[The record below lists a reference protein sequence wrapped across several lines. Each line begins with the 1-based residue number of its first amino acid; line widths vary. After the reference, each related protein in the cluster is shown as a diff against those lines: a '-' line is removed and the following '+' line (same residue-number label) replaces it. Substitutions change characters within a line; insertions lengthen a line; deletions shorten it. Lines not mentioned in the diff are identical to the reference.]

1 MSDHA
6 ANSSSPEERL
16 IFEAQSEFGN
26 FFRWISTLDAMIKKD
41 IGPSFG
47 LIVNNPDVDVAEH
60 KVSGTLD
67 ISRPMK
73 PVLSIPFAIQGN
85 VISLDHPK
93 FEMTDDASGKKTFK
107 FTSRAS
113 DDVNRIL
120 GTIVQ
125 DYIA

>member
-1 MSDHA
+1 MTDHVA
-6 ANSSSPEERL
+6 SSSSAEDQL
-16 IFEAQSEFGN
+16 ISNAQSEFNN

-47 LIVNNPDVDVAEH
+47 LIVNNPDVNVAEH

-67 ISRPMK
+67 MSRPMK
-73 PVLSIPFAIQGN
+73 AVLSIPFAIQGD
-85 VISLDHPK
+85 VITLDHPK
-93 FEMTDDASGKKTFK
+93 FEMTDKISGNKTSK

-120 GTIVQ
+120 GDIVQ